1 MKLHNYIEECII
13 PRYEAFDKAHNV
25 SHVREV
31 IERSKALAQHYD
43 VDSDMVYTIAAYHDL
58 GLCEGRERHHI
69 VSGEI
74 LVADEVVRRRFTKEQ
89 IAIMR
94 EAVEDHRASNSH
106 APRSIYGC
114 IVAEADRLIN
124 PEKTLRRTVQYGLKH
139 LDSTS
144 REVHYARFCEHLQEK
159 YAEGGYLKLWLPE
172 SDNATQLQELRTIIA
187 DENRRY
193 AIFCRIFEEETANT
207 ATTSMTSCNNKDE
220 AQIGIDSK

>member
-1 MKLHNYIEECII
+1 MIKLYDYIEESII

-25 SHVREV
+25 SHVRDV
-31 IERSKALAQHYD
+31 IARSMALAQHYD
-43 VDSDMVYTIAAYHDL
+43 VDIDMVYTIAAYHDL

-74 LVADEVVRRRFTKEQ
+74 LVADEVLRSRFTSEQ
-89 IAIMR
+89 IATMR
-94 EAVEDHRASNSH
+94 DAVEDHRASNSH

-114 IVAEADRLIN
+114 IVAEADRLID

-139 LDSTS
+139 LDTTS

-172 SDNATQLQELRTIIA
+172 SDNAARLQELRAIIA
-187 DENRRY
+187 DEKSRY
-193 AIFCRIFEEETANT
+193 AVFCRLFDEELAV
-207 ATTSMTSCNNKDE
+207 K
-220 AQIGIDSK
+220 